1 MAEEKKMMPKKRIM
15 QSLAVFVSLLFA
27 LLPVSYALS
36 ISNVGSSPADTSA
49 TITWQTDVESSH
61 KVSYGLDKGALNLVQ
76 GNNTASTNA
85 FVYLTGLANNTTYF
99 YQVESS
105 SSTETATE
113 NKQGEYFSFT
123 TLESSSAS
131 LSPSTLGETSNDG
144 SNAAVA
150 GEIPPSAVLNISADV
165 PLFST
170 ENIIDLSGS
179 TGVETKVK
187 VFVNNQLS
195 RIADTKSGQ
204 FFFTNIELKIGDNT
218 LSIEAED
225 AAGSK
230 ASAVYSVFVDII
242 KPKLIL
248 EELPEFT
255 TKPEITIKGTVS
267 ELSQVEIT
275 ANGQSLF
282 DNQTTS
288 FSLPYTLT
296 EGDNNLSIK
305 ATDKAGLSDEF
316 SQSISM
322 DSTPPAIQV
331 TFATGNTYFQGRAE
345 ADIVGK
351 TEPGAKVYLYT
362 FQPQP
367 MQYTPDFETDG
378 ASYETTADEEGN
390 FRFDESD
397 LEHKPVNLEKLAPK
411 EVPAGLKQ
419 EALYPTETKDAA
431 QQNIHVYFIAQDKA
445 GLTAYTQQVVQIVNC
460 YSSNLDFNIQQLIQ
474 FQLPRRLDPGA
485 IKQGTQ
491 TISAVFNMSYRGAG
505 VPKYD
510 PGTGQ
515 VIEPAFKIDNVKFEK
530 ACIEGMDTDPS
541 YNLSCRLVPKA
552 SPQAMP
558 NAWKNAWYVRYTLQK
573 DESLAKVGDDFWEEF
588 KKRQF
593 LVPLKL
599 TLTYKERDAMG
610 NLGPTKTQMSCQ
622 EIGYFVDLPI
632 ESSDMVP
639 DFIADEGVTA
649 LNATVHAIDTVMP
662 YIEKALLFTGIACMG
677 SFVGKTAVKAM
688 RNFASY
694 LEAWSGIG
702 KDEDKKCPSA
712 KDQRKYPLNAAEKK
726 IMAEGVEGTALTLPE
741 KNLDELCPTTS
752 FFWKFEAVM
761 HKSYTVT
768 CDRVFCRKSPSKWTE
783 SKDYNEVY
791 AVKQTEAQCSGL
803 GAKGVALKPI
813 ENCFKEYKLKLN
825 PANFPGKIIPTDEN
839 GVCYLDPRDNRIYYI
854 DTTLPENQEEGTDS
868 ADNIQEL
875 TSVGDLVGSLGNLP
889 PEHLFAYK
897 IPETEQFIVGSA
909 YGCKILC
916 EKTPGYTK
924 KECAEEDKEGKVKVA
939 SEEFSQGY
947 TKDCFEDGLK
957 TGKINQCICA
967 KKIAGIKIQTGQAK
981 PNTEWFYHLD
991 TAFRESG
998 KKIGVYYPEWRYY
1011 TGRDFT
1017 AAFGMNSVL
1026 DWFTVGPAGTS
1037 GTGSVT
1043 TINPKNQYTGA
1054 FQTLCLSTI
1063 RGNLKMLR
1071 SILSGMVACIQ
1082 EAKVNGVQNAGMC
1095 KELFTQYA
1103 CGLIYKGISYLAKGC
1118 SPLAESDVTE
1128 DAGIAGAFKAGVAAI
1143 YDTMQT
1149 SASDFQNDYG
1159 NAATA
1164 QYFGTGAEGFSR
1176 SICLAA
1182 FGYDWLF
1189 DMDFLQDAAFE
1200 VPFKSSAL
1208 VFPAE
1213 RELQSYNPAQNKP
1226 VFNYRMAVNVFPGCR
1241 MITSSVDLKCIG
1253 PEDLGKTNVDCS
1265 GQGCDCIQALNPQ
1278 AIGLD
1283 RTYPVYASSLIEA
1296 GSYTALP
1303 INSPFVVES
1312 GYRYDHVV
1320 VTLRPDPNQKME
1332 DCFDEQNKDGIFYF
1346 PIKDVTSVPIGVC
1359 DIDPQSG
1366 KFYCAGL
1373 SDMFQSFG
1381 NAYFQSPC
1389 ASCVNSTGQVLDCQS
1404 PNTFKVG
1411 DTIRIKPNIF
1421 TDGEPHCLRYQ
1432 LFTGSS
1438 SQENNLDIPKFTL
1451 GTWRPEIN
1459 LDEISVSQYGSG
1471 KTIYVTN
1478 KQGADCNIQVI
1489 NQKLITEE
1497 TATFTFEQ
1505 ASASGSYRLKAIGTK
1520 LALGAEGG
1528 YYLAPDGSLMGPNG
1542 AREFNLQQIN
1552 TVPFEIGGFTVRNVL
1567 GGSVSAGGQCQYTTS
1582 ANPNVYSSS
1591 STGLSQMQWNI
1602 KMMILQPGPNGCMDA
1617 MNPTQTPQGASECTV
1632 GINIAPGEK
1641 AEQCLELENAKK
1653 LYKNGK
1659 YESAI
1664 NLLIQAANT
1673 GKCDKFVN
1681 IFYIVASYVQWGNKG
1696 GDARKYKDK
1705 IFGWITLFNQEKAS
1719 STSGWTNDLLH
1730 QKIDRYLQEINMA
1743 LGGTAAG
1750 SVSPSSVLP
1759 IAGGVTDAYASLV
1772 ACSTTTSLSANQIC
1786 AIGKYDA
1793 DKQAFFKKLT
1803 GGGIWCAD
1811 AACATSLVHKTIN
1824 INSEIYYTDST
1835 GKGHTTQAG
1844 AGMP

>member
-1 MAEEKKMMPKKRIM
+1 M

-49 TITWQTDVESSH
+49 IITWQTDLESSH
-61 KVSYGLDKGALNLVQ
+61 KVSYGLEKGTLNLVQ

-85 FVYLTGLANNTTYF
+85 FVYLTGLASNTTYF
-99 YQVESS
+99 YQVESA

-113 NKQGEYFSFT
+113 NKQGEYFSFN
-123 TLESSSAS
+123 TLEKSSAPSDSSAS
-131 LSPSTLGETSNDG
+131 GETVSEG
-144 SNAAVA
+144 SNTAAA
-150 GEIPPSAVLNISADV
+150 GEISPDAVLNISADV
-165 PLFST
+165 PPFST

-195 RIADTKSGQ
+195 RIADTKGGQ

-218 LSIEAED
+218 ISIEAED

-230 ASAVYSVFVDII
+230 ASVVYPIFVDII

-248 EELPEFT
+248 EELPEFV

-267 ELSQVEIT
+267 ELSRVEIS
-275 ANGQSLF
+275 ANSQNLF

-288 FSLPYTLT
+288 FSLPYTLI

-322 DSTPPAIQV
+322 DSTPPTIQV

-397 LEHKPVNLEKLAPK
+397 LEHKPINLEKLAPK

-419 EALYPTETKDAA
+419 EVLYPTETKDAA

-460 YSSNLDFNIQQLIQ
+460 YSSNLDFNIQQIIQ

-491 TISAVFNMSYRGAG
+491 TISAVFNMSYRGTG

-510 PGTGQ
+510 SGTGQ

-558 NAWKNAWYVRYTLQK
+558 NAWKNAWYIRYTLQK

-599 TLTYKERDAMG
+599 TITYKERDAIG

-649 LNATVHAIDTVMP
+649 LNATVHAIDIVMP

-694 LEAWSGIG
+694 LEAWSSLS
-702 KDEDKKCPSA
+702 KKEDKCPSA
-712 KDQRKYPLNAAEKK
+712 KDQRKYPLNANERK
-726 IMAEGVEGTALTLPE
+726 IMTEGVENSITDLPE
-741 KNLDELCPTTS
+741 KNIEDLCPTTS

-761 HKSYTVT
+761 HKAYTIT

-783 SKDYNEVY
+783 NKNYNEVY

-854 DTTLPENQEEGTDS
+854 DTSLPENQEEGTDN
-868 ADNIQEL
+868 ADHIQEL
-875 TSVGDLVGSLGNLP
+875 TSVGDLVGSLGSLP
-889 PEHLFAYK
+889 AEHLFAYK

-909 YGCKILC
+909 YGCKTLC

-924 KECAEEDKEGKVKVA
+924 KECAEEDEQGKVKVS

-947 TKDCFEDGLK
+947 TKDCFENGLK
-957 TGKINQCICA
+957 ANGKITQCICA
-967 KKIAGIKIQTGQAK
+967 KKTVDVKIPTGQAK
-981 PNTEWFYHLD
+981 QNTEWFYHLD
-991 TAFRESG
+991 TAFKESG
-998 KKIGVYYPEWRYY
+998 KKVGVYYPEWRYY
-1011 TGRDFT
+1011 SGRDFT
-1017 AAFGMNSVL
+1017 AAFGLNSVL

-1054 FQTLCLSTI
+1054 VQTLCLSTI

-1128 DAGIAGAFKAGVAAI
+1128 DAGIAGAFKSGVAAI

-1189 DMDFLQDAAFE
+1189 DIDFLQDAAFE

-1226 VFNYRMAVNVFPGCR
+1226 VFNYRMAVNIFPGCR

-1283 RTYPVYASSLIEA
+1283 RTYPVYASGPIEA

-1303 INSPFVVES
+1303 ITSPFVAES

-1389 ASCVNSTGQVLDCQS
+1389 ASCVNSNGQVLDCQS
-1404 PNTFKVG
+1404 PNTFKLG

-1438 SQENNLDIPKFTL
+1438 SQENSLDIPKFTL
-1451 GTWRPEIN
+1451 GTWSPEIN
-1459 LDEISVSQYGSG
+1459 LDEVSVSQYGSG

-1478 KQGADCNIQVI
+1478 KNGADCSVQVI

-1505 ASASGSYRLKAIGTK
+1505 ASASGSYKLKAIGTK
-1520 LALGAEGG
+1520 LASGTEGG
-1528 YYLAPDGSLMGPNG
+1528 YYLAPDGSLMGPNN
-1542 AREFNLQQIN
+1542 AQEFNLQQIN
-1552 TVPFEIGGFTVRNVL
+1552 TIPFEIGGFTVRNVL

-1582 ANPNVYSSS
+1582 ANPNIYSSS
-1591 STGLSQMQWNI
+1591 STGLSQMQWNV

-1632 GINIAPGEK
+1632 GINIAPGE
-1641 AEQCLELENAKK
+1641 AAAAQCPELENGKK
-1653 LYKNGK
+1653 LYKSGK
-1659 YESAI
+1659 YESAT
-1664 NLLIQAANT
+1664 NSLIQGINT
-1673 GKCDKFVN
+1673 GKCN
-1681 IFYIVASYVQWGNKG
+1681 RQLSIFYIVASYVQWG
-1696 GDARKYKDK
+1696 AKDK
-1705 IFGWITLFNQEKAS
+1705 NQPDAKKHKEKIGYWIEIFNKEK
-1719 STSGWTNDLLH
+1719 TNMPSDLLYK
-1730 QKIDRYLQEINMA
+1730 KIDTYLQEINAA
-1743 LGGTAAG
+1743 LGGTSSSLPAAG
-1750 SVSPSSVLP
+1750 V
-1759 IAGGVTDAYASLV
+1759 ITDAEAKLV
-1772 ACSTTTSLSANQIC
+1772 ACSSTTTLSVNQIC
-1786 AIGKYDA
+1786 AIGKYNSN
-1793 DKQAFFKKLT
+1793 KQAFFKKLT
-1803 GGGIWCAD
+1803 SGGIWCAD
-1811 AACATSLVHKTIN
+1811 AACITPLVHQTIN
-1824 INSEIYYTDST
+1824 INSETYYTDST

-1844 AGMP
+1844 AGIP

>member
-1 MAEEKKMMPKKRIM
+1 M
-15 QSLAVFVSLLFA
+15 QSLAIFVSLLFA

-49 TITWQTDVESSH
+49 IITWQTDVESSH
-61 KVSYGLDKGALNLVQ
+61 KISYGLDKSTLNLVQ
-76 GNNTASTNA
+76 GNNTLSTNA
-85 FVYLTGLANNTTYF
+85 FVYLTGLASNTTYF
-99 YQVESS
+99 YQVESA
-105 SSTETATE
+105 SSTETAIE

-123 TLESSSAS
+123 TLEKSSAS
-131 LSPSTLGETSNDG
+131 SASSTSGEAAEGG
-144 SNAAVA
+144 SNTAAA
-150 GEIPPSAVLNISADV
+150 GEILPGAVLNISADV

-195 RIADTKSGQ
+195 RIADTKGGQ

-218 LSIEAED
+218 ILIEAED
-225 AAGSK
+225 AAGNK
-230 ASAVYSVFVDII
+230 ASAAYPVFVDII

-248 EELPEFT
+248 EELPEFV

-267 ELSQVEIT
+267 ELSRVEIT
-275 ANGQSLF
+275 ANSQSLF

-288 FSLPYTLT
+288 FSLLYTLT

-322 DSTPPAIQV
+322 DSTPPTIQV

-367 MQYTPDFETDG
+367 MQYTPDFDTAG

-390 FRFDESD
+390 FRFDEAD
-397 LEHKPVNLEKLAPK
+397 LEHKPINLEKLAPK

-419 EALYPTETKDAA
+419 EVLYPVETKDAA

-445 GLTAYTQQVVQIVNC
+445 GLTAYAQQVVQIVNC
-460 YSSNLDFNIQQLIQ
+460 YSSNLDFNIQQIIQ

-491 TISAVFNMSYRGAG
+491 TISAVFNMSYRGTG
-505 VPKYD
+505 VPKID
-510 PGTGQ
+510 SGTGQ
-515 VIEPAFKIDNVKFEK
+515 MIEPAFRIDQVKFEK

-552 SPQAMP
+552 PPPPMH

-599 TLTYKERDAMG
+599 TITYKERDALG

-677 SFVGKTAVKAM
+677 SFVGKTAVKAL

-694 LEAWSGIG
+694 LEAWSS
-702 KDEDKKCPSA
+702 KDCPSV
-712 KDQRKYPLNAAEKK
+712 KEQRKYPNNAEERK
-726 IMAEGVEGTALTLPE
+726 IMAEGVESAITNLPE
-741 KNLDELCPTTS
+741 KNLEEVCSTTS

-761 HKSYTVT
+761 HKAYTIT

-783 SKDYNEVY
+783 NKDYTQVY
-791 AVKQTEAQCSGL
+791 AVKQAEAQCSGL
-803 GAKGVALKPI
+803 GAKGINLKPI
-813 ENCFKEYKLKLN
+813 ENCFTEYKLKLN
-825 PANFPGKIIPTDEN
+825 PASFPDKIIPQNEN
-839 GVCYLDPRDNRIYYI
+839 GICYLDPRDNRIYYK
-854 DTTLPENQEEGTDS
+854 DNRLEENLDDDEIE
-868 ADNIQEL
+868 EL
-875 TSVGDLVGSLGNLP
+875 TPVGDIVGSLGNLP
-889 PEHLFAYK
+889 TQHLFAYK
-897 IPETEQFIVGSA
+897 IPETEQYLVGSA
-909 YGCKILC
+909 YSC
-916 EKTPGYTK
+916 EKLCKQTPGYSK
-924 KECAEEDKEGKVKVA
+924 KECAEEDDQGKIKVA

-947 TKDCFEDGLK
+947 TKDCFEDVLK
-957 TGKINQCICA
+957 TTGKITQCVCTKA
-967 KKIAGIKIQTGQAK
+967 AVQPKSFTGQAK
-981 PNTEWFYHLD
+981 QQTEWFYHLD

-998 KKIGVYYPEWRYY
+998 KKVGVYYPEWRYY
-1011 TGRDFT
+1011 SGRDFT
-1017 AAFGMNSVL
+1017 AAFGLNSVL

-1103 CGLIYKGISYLAKGC
+1103 CGLIYKGIAYMAKGC
-1118 SPLAESDVTE
+1118 SPLAESDVSGE
-1128 DAGIAGAFKAGVAAI
+1128 EEGIAGAFKAGVAAI

-1226 VFNYRMAVNVFPGCR
+1226 VFNYRMAVNIFPGCR

-1283 RTYPVYASSLIEA
+1283 RTYPVYSSGPIEA

-1303 INSPFVVES
+1303 ITSPFVAES

-1332 DCFDEQNKDGIFYF
+1332 DCFDEQNKDGVFYF
-1346 PIKDVTSVPIGVC
+1346 PIKDVTSVPIGAC

-1389 ASCVNSTGQVLDCQS
+1389 ASCVNSNGQVLDCQS
-1404 PNTFKVG
+1404 PNTFKLG

-1451 GTWRPEIN
+1451 GTWSPEIA
-1459 LDEISVSQYGSG
+1459 LDEVSVSQYGSG

-1478 KQGADCNIQVI
+1478 KNGADCSIQVT
-1489 NQKLITEE
+1489 NQKFITEE

-1505 ASASGSYRLKAIGTK
+1505 ASASGNYKLKVMGAK
-1520 LALGAEGG
+1520 LALGAEAG
-1528 YYLAPDGSLMGPNG
+1528 YYLAPDGSLMGPNN
-1542 AREFNLQQIN
+1542 AQEFNLQQIN
-1552 TVPFEIGGFTVRNVL
+1552 TIPFEIGGFTVRNVL
-1567 GGSVSAGGQCQYTTS
+1567 GGSVGAGGQCQYTTS
-1582 ANPNVYSSS
+1582 ANPNVYVPSG
-1591 STGLSQMQWNI
+1591 TTMPAMQWNV

-1617 MNPTQTPQGASECTV
+1617 MNPTQTPSGASECTV
-1632 GINIAPGEK
+1632 GINIAPGES
-1641 AEQCLELENAKK
+1641 AAAQCPELENGKK

-1659 YESAI
+1659 YESTVNA
-1664 NLLIQAANT
+1664 LIQGINT
-1673 GKCDKFVN
+1673 GKCN
-1681 IFYIVASYVQWGNKG
+1681 RPLSIFYIVASYVQWG
-1696 GDARKYKDK
+1696 AKDK
-1705 IFGWITLFNQEKAS
+1705 NQPDAKKHKEKIGYWIEIFNKEKS
-1719 STSGWTNDLLH
+1719 SMPSDLLH
-1730 QKIDRYLQEINMA
+1730 KKIDTYLTEINTA
-1743 LGGTAAG
+1743 LGGTAAIAAPD
-1750 SVSPSSVLP
+1750 SV
-1759 IAGGVTDAYASLV
+1759 TF
-1772 ACSTTTSLSANQIC
+1772 CSERGYSIEVGDGYLYKCTS
-1786 AIGKYDA
+1786 
-1793 DKQAFFKKLT
+1793 
-1803 GGGIWCAD
+1803 
-1811 AACATSLVHKTIN
+1811 
-1824 INSEIYYTDST
+1824 
-1835 GKGHTTQAG
+1835 TTQARG
-1844 AGMP
+1844 CKDGKEYAPFPLTSVTNPTHKTQLTSACSSP